1 MRSLA
6 GTLDLEGTPERV
18 AAPRPARIALRRLW
32 RLRAAVAGSLIVVAV
47 FGISAFAP
55 VVSPHDPYQQEVA
68 SRLLPPAWQAGGLTT
83 HLLGTDPVGRDIL
96 SRIIFG
102 SRVSLAA
109 GVLATLMAG
118 TIGLFFGLAAGYF
131 GGRVDRAI
139 SGAVDIMLA
148 FPFLLLA
155 LAAIA
160 ILGPSFRNMIIVLGI
175 TGWPVYTRVVRAE
188 TLRLRHLEFV
198 VAARGLGGRV
208 PRVVLRHVLPNIL
221 NSIIVIS
228 SLEVARNILSE
239 SFLSFLGLGVQP
251 PTPSWGGMLGEGRVY
266 VFARWWLATF
276 PGLAIFVTALGI
288 NLVGDGLRDLLDP
301 RSKGRL

>member
-1 MRSLA
+1 MRSAAEAFDLA
-6 GTLDLEGTPERV
+6 VLPERAGAV
-18 AAPRPARIALRRLW
+18 RPASIFLRRAW
-32 RLRAAVAGSLIVVAV
+32 RLKAAVAGFVIVAGVSGV
-47 FGISAFAP
+47 SVFAP
-55 VVSPHDPYQQEVA
+55 AVAPHDPYEQEVA
-68 SRLLPPAWQAGGLTT
+68 SRLLPPVWQAGGSTT
-83 HLLGTDPVGRDIL
+83 YLLGTDPVGRDIL

-118 TIGLFFGLAAGYF
+118 TIGLFLGLAAGYF

-188 TLRLRHLEFV
+188 TLRLRELEFV
-198 VAARGLGGRV
+198 VAARGLGGRT
-208 PRVVLRHVLPNIL
+208 PRVVARHVLPNVL

-276 PGLAIFVTALGI
+276 PGLAIFVTTLGI
-288 NLVGDGLRDLLDP
+288 NLAGDGLRDFLDP
-301 RSKGRL
+301 RSKL